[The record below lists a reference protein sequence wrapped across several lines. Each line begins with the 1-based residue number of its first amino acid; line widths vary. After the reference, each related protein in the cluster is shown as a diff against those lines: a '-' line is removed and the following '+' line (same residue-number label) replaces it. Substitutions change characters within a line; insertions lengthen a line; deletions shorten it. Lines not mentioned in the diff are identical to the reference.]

1 MIKIHE
7 VIKGED
13 YYTLTFSEG
22 LDAYGVIITLIPER
36 PVYIEFME
44 FAKNKQDIIVITE
57 EESPEEFKRL
67 KEKYFDKIMAYI
79 KEQSN

>member
-7 VIKGED
+7 VIKGEN

-22 LDAYGVIITLIPER
+22 LDAYGVIITLMPEQ

-79 KEQSN
+79 KARSN

>member
-22 LDAYGVIITLIPER
+22 LDAYGVIITLMPEQ

-67 KEKYFDKIMAYI
+67 KEKYFDKIMAHI

>member
-7 VIKGED
+7 VIKGEN

-22 LDAYGVIITLIPER
+22 LDAYGVIITLMPEQ

-44 FAKNKQDIIVITE
+44 FTKNKQDIIVITE

>member
-22 LDAYGVIITLIPER
+22 LDAYGVIITLMPEQ

-67 KEKYFDKIMAYI
+67 KEKYFDKIMTYI

>member
-22 LDAYGVIITLIPER
+22 LDAYGVIITLMPEQ

>member
-22 LDAYGVIITLIPER
+22 LDAYGVIITLMPEQ

-44 FAKNKQDIIVITE
+44 FAKNKQDIIVIGGPTA
-57 EESPEEFKRL
+57 SRQK
-67 KEKYFDKIMAYI
+67 
-79 KEQSN
+79 

>member
-22 LDAYGVIITLIPER
+22 LDAYGVIITLMPEQ

-79 KEQSN
+79 KERSN

>member
-22 LDAYGVIITLIPER
+22 LDAYGVIITLIPEQ

-44 FAKNKQDIIVITE
+44 FDRNRKDLIVVTE
-57 EESPEEFKRL
+57 KGSPEEFKRL
-67 KEKYFDKIMAYI
+67 KETYFTQIMEYI
-79 KEQSN
+79 NSIAN

>member
-22 LDAYGVIITLIPER
+22 LDAYGVIITLIPKQ

-67 KEKYFDKIMAYI
+67 KEKYFDKIMAHI

>member
-7 VIKGED
+7 VIKGD
-13 YYTLTFSEG
+13 NYYTLTFSEG
-22 LDAYGVIITLIPER
+22 LDAYGVIITLMPEQ

-44 FAKNKQDIIVITE
+44 FAKNKQDIIVVNE

-67 KEKYFDKIMAYI
+67 KENYFDKIMAYI
-79 KEQSN
+79 KEQAN

>member
-7 VIKGED
+7 VIKGEN
-13 YYTLTFSEG
+13 YYTITFSEG
-22 LDAYGVIITLIPER
+22 LDAYGVIITLMPEQ

>member
-7 VIKGED
+7 IIKGED

-22 LDAYGVIITLIPER
+22 LDAYGVIITLMPEQ

-44 FAKNKQDIIVITE
+44 FAKNKQDLIVITE
-57 EESPEEFKRL
+57 EGSPEEFKRL

>member
-7 VIKGED
+7 VIKGEN

-22 LDAYGVIITLIPER
+22 LDAYGVIITLMPEQ

>member
-7 VIKGED
+7 AIKGEN
-13 YYTLTFSEG
+13 YYTITFSEG
-22 LDAYGVIITLIPER
+22 LDAYGVIITLMPEQ

-67 KEKYFDKIMAYI
+67 KEKYFDKIMTYI

>member
-22 LDAYGVIITLIPER
+22 LDAYGVIITLIPEQ